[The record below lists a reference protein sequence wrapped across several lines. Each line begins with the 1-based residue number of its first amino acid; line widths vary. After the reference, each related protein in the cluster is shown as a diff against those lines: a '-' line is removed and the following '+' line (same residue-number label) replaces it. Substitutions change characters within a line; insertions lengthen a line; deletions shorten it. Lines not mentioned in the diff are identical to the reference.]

1 MVVSKWLFFLM
12 LQLSCVRNAASAMPE
27 GSADRK
33 SLDDLLA
40 NIPQAST
47 LQGLQST
54 PSHTPQA
61 TPPGT
66 PPVHSK
72 KQHKGEISAKGGRL
86 YG

>member
-1 MVVSKWLFFLM
+1 MACFLT
-12 LQLSCVRNAASAMPE
+12 LQLSCVRNAASSMPE

-33 SLDDLLA
+33 SLEDLLA

-54 PSHTPQA
+54 PSHTPQT

-72 KQHKGEISAKGGRL
+72 KQHKGEISASGGRL